1 MAEKT
6 NPVDEYR
13 RKARRAEQ
21 KAKECR
27 DAETRR
33 IYVDLVRHWRR
44 KAKQAE
50 RRGRAVWRG

>member
-27 DAETRR
+27 DAEARQLYED
-33 IYVDLVRHWRR
+33 IARHWRQ
-44 KAKQAE
+44 KAEQAKK
-50 RRGRAVWRG
+50 RGR